1 MQKYWPHA
9 AQETEGT
16 ELLYDE
22 AVKLEAEKT
31 KRGAEARKKAATYV
45 KTRPTEREAKHPPIP
60 TQKVS
65 TPNNKAIILGTI
77 ACRIRTT
84 NTAHGRTQYM
94 RMHIHTHMHNVQCTL
109 HILCDVLAGS
119 RRNIHQDTRFEL
131 RLDLW
136 LVHSFAHAFE
146 FARNMC
152 RTGLVR
158 IDGVSE
164 ETDDAKDGAV
174 TSNFEYFRQRE
185 EELDLGIGMAD
196 NTVDTSTLTPE
207 TARWLP
213 HHFDV
218 CSSPTRA

>member
-1 MQKYWPHA
+1 MHICPHAMQKYWPHA

-65 TPNNKAIILGTI
+65 TPNNNKATILGII

-94 RMHIHTHMHNVQCTL
+94 RMHIHTHMHNVHCTFY
-109 HILCDVLAGS
+109 VMFS
-119 RRNIHQDTRFEL
+119 QD
-131 RLDLW
+131 
-136 LVHSFAHAFE
+136 LVVTFIK
-146 FARNMC
+146 
-152 RTGLVR
+152 TLGL
-158 IDGVSE
+158 
-164 ETDDAKDGAV
+164 
-174 TSNFEYFRQRE
+174 N
-185 EELDLGIGMAD
+185 
-196 NTVDTSTLTPE
+196 
-207 TARWLP
+207 
-213 HHFDV
+213 
-218 CSSPTRA
+218 